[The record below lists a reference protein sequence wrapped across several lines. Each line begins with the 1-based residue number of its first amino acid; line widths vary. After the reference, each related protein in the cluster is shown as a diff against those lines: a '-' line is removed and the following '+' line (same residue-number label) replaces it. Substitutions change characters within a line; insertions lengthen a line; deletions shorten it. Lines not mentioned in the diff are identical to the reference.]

1 MSNPYLFDI
10 PLLIGFVFVWVVTP
24 NVVDY
29 LTALF
34 FRIINKIANTEFVR
48 SKDIQRPPK
57 VETETTVLKPNRWDW
72 QEYRRHRHAEAFV
85 ESSMWL
91 SLGDD

>member
-1 MSNPYLFDI
+1 MSNPYVFDI
-10 PLLIGFVFVWVVTP
+10 PLLICALFVWLVSP
-24 NVVDY
+24 NIAEY
-29 LTALF
+29 LTNLTF
-34 FRIINKIANTEFVR
+34 KIINKIVNIEFTH
-48 SKDIQRPPK
+48 SENIQRPAE
-57 VETETTVLKPNRWDW
+57 VEIKTTALKPNQWDW

>member
-10 PLLIGFVFVWVVTP
+10 PLLIGILFVWLVSP
-24 NVVDY
+24 NIAEY
-29 LTALF
+29 LINSLAK
-34 FRIINKIANTEFVR
+34 IINKIANIEFTH
-48 SKDIQRPPK
+48 SENIQRP
-57 VETETTVLKPNRWDW
+57 VEVEIKTTALKPNQWDW

>member
-1 MSNPYLFDI
+1 MSNPYVFDI
-10 PLLIGFVFVWVVTP
+10 PLLIGVIFVWTVTP

-29 LTALF
+29 LMGLLF
-34 FRIINKIANTEFVR
+34 RTINKIANTEFVR
-48 SKDIQRPPK
+48 SKNIQRPVK
-57 VETETTVLKPNRWDW
+57 VENETTALKPSQWDW

-91 SLGDD
+91 SMGDD